1 MKSSNLE
8 QKQSQVAALVERIN
22 TAKTVVAFDYLGLSV
37 AAFTKLRTDLRKE
50 GCDVAVYKNNI
61 ARRAVT
67 ELNMEELAETLVGGK
82 AIAFGYE
89 DVVAPARIVFTFAKQ
104 NPKVKMS
111 VGIIEGKA
119 ATAEEMLA
127 LATLPTYETLL
138 TQLAAGLLMP
148 LRELAIGL
156 NMISS
161 EQEAA

>member
-1 MKSSNLE
+1 MKSSILE

-22 TAKTVVAFDYLGLSV
+22 SAKTIVAFDYLGLSV
-37 AAFTKLRTDLRKE
+37 AAFTKLRNELRKE
-50 GCDVAVYKNNI
+50 GCDVAVFKNNI

-67 ELNMEELAETLVGGK
+67 DLGMESLAEALVGGK
-82 AIAFGYE
+82 ALAFGYT
-89 DVVAPARIVFTFAKQ
+89 DVIAPARVVYTFAKD

-119 ATAEEMLA
+119 ATAEEITA
-127 LATLPTYETLL
+127 LATLPSYETLL

-148 LRELAIGL
+148 LRELAVGL

>member
-1 MKSSNLE
+1 MKSSILE

-22 TAKTVVAFDYLGLSV
+22 SAKTIVAFDYLGLSV
-37 AAFTKLRTDLRKE
+37 AAFTKLRHDLRKE

-67 ELNMEELAETLVGGK
+67 ELGMESIADLLVGGK
-82 AIAFGYE
+82 AIAFGYT
-89 DVVAPARIVFTFAKQ
+89 DAVAPARIVYNFAKE
-104 NPKVKMS
+104 NPKVNMG

-119 ATAEEMLA
+119 ATVAEMTA
-127 LATLPTYETLL
+127 LATLPSYETLL